1 MPAPTSHST
10 ASSAAPTQV
19 AVLELATLRRM
30 SPEELLA
37 LAEKLGIND
46 ARDLR
51 RQEVVLAILEAHAD
65 RRGET
70 HAEGVLEILPDG
82 FGFLRSPD
90 HAYQPGID
98 DIYVSPSQI
107 RRFGMRTGD
116 AVRGTVRPPKETE
129 RYFAL
134 LRVEA
139 IEGGAPDQHP
149 QLLDFDDR
157 AAHPA
162 TKTFDLGG
170 ATPAV
175 RLADLYCPLGFGQ
188 RIMVK
193 APPRA
198 GKTAFLV
205 ELAQAIRQ
213 AHPEATTTL
222 CAIDLRPEDAAEL
235 EKALGDLAVV
245 STMADPPA
253 RHVQLVELVIER
265 GKRAAERGEDAV
277 VLIDSLGRLARAVNV
292 VMPPSGRAL
301 VGALDAI
308 AVGKVKRW
316 MAAARRLDSGGSIT
330 IAATLATESGARI
343 DEVLGD
349 ELHETGAVELV
360 LDRTAAA
367 VRGHAVADPAR
378 SSVRHAAHLLGDAA
392 DAWRTLMIAPPDVD
406 RVLAALPSNSD
417 RAALIAALR

>member
-213 AHPEATTTL
+213 AHPTATTTL

-265 GKRAAERGEDAV
+265 GKRAAERGEDAI

-316 MAAARRLDSGGSIT
+316 MAAARRLDSGGSLT